1 MLLTNKTSVV
11 CFGTFLAVA
20 LLLGTSAA
28 TSIDSTADL
37 AIGGALPLQ
46 NRPRHLAAVK
56 STPLVVNGTSLGT
69 VVVYDDSSTARPDD
83 YVEIYNRGGDLVVV
97 VWFDR
102 FGIQRMAIDHA
113 FAEGKAQADG
123 IFLVVVNGVFV

>member
-1 MLLTNKTSVV
+1 MLLTNKALFV
-11 CFGTFLAVA
+11 CLGTFLAMVF
-20 LLLGTSAA
+20 LLSTSAA
-28 TSIDSTADL
+28 TSIDSAADL
-37 AIGGALPLQ
+37 TVGGALPLQ

-113 FAEGKAQADG
+113 FAEGKEQADG
-123 IFLVVVNGVFV
+123 IFLLVVGGVFV

>member
-1 MLLTNKTSVV
+1 MLLTNKSLVA
-11 CFGTFLAVA
+11 CSAGFLMLA
-20 LLLGTSAA
+20 LLLSPSAA
-28 TSIDSTADL
+28 TSIDSMADL
-37 AIGGALPLQ
+37 DNGAALPLQ
-46 NRPRHLAAVK
+46 NRPRLLAAVK

-69 VVVYDDSSTARPDD
+69 VVVYDDSSTPRPDD

-123 IFLVVVNGVFV
+123 IFVLVVGGVFV